1 MQKEVDPLRKNR
13 EQRCERRPLSEY
25 PRLGAACFDS
35 QRNSNGG
42 AMSSHGESS
51 GRSWASVWLWL
62 QGILSAIVLTRDAHE
77 AWSYW
82 LRVIAETLGR

>member
-1 MQKEVDPLRKNR
+1 
-13 EQRCERRPLSEY
+13 
-25 PRLGAACFDS
+25 
-35 QRNSNGG
+35 
-42 AMSSHGESS
+42 MSSHGESS